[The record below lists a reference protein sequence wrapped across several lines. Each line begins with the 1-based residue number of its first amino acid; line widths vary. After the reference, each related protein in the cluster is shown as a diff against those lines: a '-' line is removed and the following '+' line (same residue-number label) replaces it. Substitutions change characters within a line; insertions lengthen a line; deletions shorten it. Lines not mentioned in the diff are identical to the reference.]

1 MHFQAAISSMQNF
14 DIFCPNHGAHSG
26 KTKTSEILQE
36 FFKIQLSKVNLNPEP
51 FPVLSFSE
59 CLVCVRVC
67 FVYLHHVCQHYLC
80 FTGWTKFENRG

>member
-26 KTKTSEILQE
+26 KTKTSETLQE
-36 FFKIQLSKVNLNPEP
+36 FFKIQLSKVNLYPEP

-59 CLVCVRVC
+59 CLGVCESAFC
-67 FVYLHHVCQHYLC
+67 L
-80 FTGWTKFENRG
+80 FTPFLSALLVFHWLDKI